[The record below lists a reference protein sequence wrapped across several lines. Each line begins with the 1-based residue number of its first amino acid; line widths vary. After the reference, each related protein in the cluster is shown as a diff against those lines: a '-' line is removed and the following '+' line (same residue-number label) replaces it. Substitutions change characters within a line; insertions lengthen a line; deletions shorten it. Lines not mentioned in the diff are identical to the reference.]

1 HMKSPLPSRE
11 RARERGQERA
21 TGYALQPPPPPP
33 SPQGRGEKWRGPAL
47 LGDAPGRWMAA
58 PPPPL
63 PGSPLPLLAGNSAVA
78 DVLAVE
84 TAAPADL
91 LCQAVSR
98 LLCLG
103 NAGADGGGAEHTA
116 AGGDHLACGIQR
128 GAGVEDLAVELRR
141 LVQAV
146 DHVALGVV
154 ARIAAGGQYHAH
166 GRARIPGRLD
176 LAQRLRQRGL
186 DQQH

>member
-1 HMKSPLPSRE
+1 RHAIQTIGWHMKSPLPSRE

-21 TGYALQPPPPPP
+21 TGYALHPLPPPL
-33 SPQGRGEKWRGPAL
+33 SHQGGGEKWRGPAL
-47 LGDAPGRWMAA
+47 LGYAPARVMAA
-58 PPPPL
+58 PPQLMPA
-63 PGSPLPLLAGNSAVA
+63 SAFTLLAGNSAVA

-128 GAGVEDLAVELRR
+128 GAGVEDLAVEL
-141 LVQAV
+141 
-146 DHVALGVV
+146 
-154 ARIAAGGQYHAH
+154 
-166 GRARIPGRLD
+166 
-176 LAQRLRQRGL
+176 
-186 DQQH
+186 